1 MHNIKKITTD
11 LDKKDRLVRLTF
23 RGIDMRIFSM
33 RLKLMIIL
41 SLAVALPLVGSGYIL
56 IHRAEQALNLE
67 KESKLFGIARVLDGN
82 LEGEFETLLPLEAK
96 GASRDEKIRRLN
108 AKLSGITDQL
118 ISGNPGIGAGYYSK
132 DLDGIITYGPS
143 AEYNSTMG
151 QSIAQDHL
159 GRVVMATGM
168 AQAARGTMVRGN
180 ILNAMV
186 PLIRNDRIIGY
197 AWANEMTASV
207 DNQVKTMED
216 VMYLAL
222 ALAFI
227 LGLGISMPLASGV
240 SNSVQGIILGLRGLR
255 SDLSYRLPET
265 QGEFG
270 EITSAINGMAQ
281 SLMNNRSH
289 TEIIM
294 ESMVDGIITID
305 NDGKV
310 TAINKAARRI
320 MGLNQEVI
328 GINYV
333 SLFPGHP
340 KFRSAL
346 LETLH
351 TGKNFI
357 GYEEE
362 FSRSDGTIVPISVST
377 SMLNNNQHTV
387 GAVLVFKD
395 LLEHRAFE
403 DRVRRVDRLAAVG
416 ELAAGVAHEIRNPLA
431 AISGSVQILV
441 DELPKDHSSR
451 VFGDVVLKEVD
462 RLNVVIEDLLYFAKP
477 STNHVSC
484 VHPNELVADTLS
496 LLSPSLKKDL
506 VVLEK
511 CFDPT
516 IGLIAVDAELIKQV
530 LVNLLLNAV
539 QALPPEGG
547 KITVTT
553 LTVNEGVEIIV
564 KDSGRGM
571 DPESIPRI
579 FDPFFTT
586 KDTGTGLGLA
596 VSNKI
601 IEIHRGYIRVEST
614 VGLGSAF
621 TICLP
626 YGDVS
631 N

>member
-1 MHNIKKITTD
+1 
-11 LDKKDRLVRLTF
+11 
-23 RGIDMRIFSM
+23 
-33 RLKLMIIL
+33 MIIL
-41 SLAVALPLVGSGYIL
+41 AIAVALPLVGSGYIL
-56 IHRAEQALNLE
+56 IHRAEQALNSE
-67 KESKLFGIARVLDGN
+67 KESKLFGIARALDGN
-82 LEGEFETLLPLEAK
+82 LIGDFESLLPLEAK
-96 GASRDEKIRRLN
+96 SASRAEKVSLLN
-108 AKLSGITDQL
+108 TKLLGITDQ
-118 ISGNPGIGAGYYSK
+118 IVSGNPGVGAGYYSK
-132 DLDGIITYGPS
+132 DLDCIITYGPS
-143 AEYNSTMG
+143 SEYNSTIG
-151 QSIAQDHL
+151 QSIAKEHL
-159 GRVVMATGM
+159 GREVMAKGISL
-168 AQAARGTMVRGN
+168 AARGQMVRGN

-186 PLIRNDRIIGY
+186 PLIRNDRVIGY
-197 AWANEMTASV
+197 AWANEMTESV
-207 DNQVKTMED
+207 DNQIKTMEN

-222 ALAFI
+222 ALALV

-240 SNSVQGIILGLRGLR
+240 SNSVQGIIRGLRGLR
-255 SDLSYRLPET
+255 SDLSFRLPET
-265 QGEFG
+265 HGEFG
-270 EITSAINGMAQ
+270 EITFAINGMAQ
-281 SLMNNRSH
+281 SLMNTRSH

-310 TAINKAARRI
+310 TAINNAARRI

-333 SLFPGHP
+333 SLFPGHA
-340 KFRSAL
+340 KFSSVL

-362 FSRSDGTIVPISVST
+362 FGRPDGTVVPISVST
-377 SMLNNNQHTV
+377 SMLYNNQDIL
-387 GAVLVFKD
+387 GAVVVFKD
-395 LLEHRAFE
+395 LSERKAFE
-403 DRVRRVDRLAAVG
+403 GRVRRVDRLAAVG

-441 DELPKDHSSR
+441 DELPKDHPSR
-451 VFGDVVLKEVD
+451 VFGEVVLKEVD
-462 RLNVVIEDLLYFAKP
+462 RLNVIIEDLLYFAKP
-477 STNHVSC
+477 SKNYVSC

-496 LLSPSLKKDL
+496 LLSPILKKEL
-506 VVLEK
+506 VILEK
-511 CFDPT
+511 YFDPS
-516 IGLIAVDAELIKQV
+516 IGSISVDAELIKQV

-553 LTVNEGVEIIV
+553 QTANEGVEIIV
-564 KDSGRGM
+564 KDSGTGM
-571 DPESIPRI
+571 DPENIPRI

-601 IEIHRGYIRVEST
+601 VEIHRGYIRVEST
-614 VGLGSAF
+614 VGIGSTF

-626 YGDVS
+626 YGNVS
-631 N
+631 K

>member
-1 MHNIKKITTD
+1 M
-11 LDKKDRLVRLTF
+11 RL
-23 RGIDMRIFSM
+23 FSM
-33 RLKLMIIL
+33 RLRLMIIL
-41 SLAVALPLVGSGYIL
+41 ALAVALPLVGSGYIL
-56 IHRAEQALNLE
+56 IHRAEQALNSE

-82 LEGEFETLLPLEAK
+82 LVGDFETLLPLEAK
-96 GASRDEKIRRLN
+96 SASRDEKVRLLN
-108 AKLSGITDQL
+108 TKLLGITDQ
-118 ISGNPGIGAGYYSK
+118 IVSGNPGVGAGYYSK
-132 DLDGIITYGPS
+132 DLDCIITYGPS
-143 AEYNSTMG
+143 SEYNSTIG
-151 QSIAQDHL
+151 QSIAKEHL
-159 GRVVMATGM
+159 GREVMAKGISLV
-168 AQAARGTMVRGN
+168 ARGQMVRGN
-180 ILNAMV
+180 ILNTMV
-186 PLIRNDRIIGY
+186 PLIRNDRVIGY
-197 AWANEMTASV
+197 AWANEMTESV
-207 DNQVKTMED
+207 DNQIKTMED

-222 ALAFI
+222 ALALV

-240 SNSVQGIILGLRGLR
+240 SNSVQGIIRGLRGLR

-265 QGEFG
+265 HGEFG
-270 EITSAINGMAQ
+270 EITFAINGMAQ
-281 SLMNNRSH
+281 SIMNTRSH

-305 NDGKV
+305 NDGKI
-310 TAINKAARRI
+310 TAINNAARRI
-320 MGLNQEVI
+320 MGLNQEAI
-328 GINYV
+328 GINYL
-333 SLFPGHP
+333 SFFPDHT
-340 KFRSAL
+340 KFPSVL

-357 GYEEE
+357 GYEVE
-362 FSRSDGTIVPISVST
+362 FGRSDGTIVPISVST
-377 SMLNNNQHTV
+377 SMLYNNQDIL
-387 GAVLVFKD
+387 GAVVVFKD
-395 LLEHRAFE
+395 LSEHKAFE

-416 ELAAGVAHEIRNPLA
+416 ELAAGVAHEIRNPLT

-462 RLNVVIEDLLYFAKP
+462 RINVVIEDLLYFAKP
-477 STNHVSC
+477 SKNYVSC

-496 LLSPSLKKDL
+496 LLSPSLKKEL

-511 CFDPT
+511 YFDPT
-516 IGLIAVDAELIKQV
+516 IGLISVDAELIKQV

-553 LTVNEGVEIIV
+553 QTANEGVEIIV
-564 KDSGRGM
+564 KDSGTGM
-571 DPESIPRI
+571 DSESLPRI

-601 IEIHRGYIRVEST
+601 VEIHRGYIRVEST
-614 VGLGSAF
+614 VGIGSTF

-626 YGDVS
+626 YGNVS
-631 N
+631 K